1 MSDTSPAIPES
12 IDPANQ
18 HKALTAGQQAVIK
31 KLFRR
36 LIVFLFVL
44 FIFSFLDRINIGF
57 AGLTMGRDLGL
68 SATMFGLATTLFYA
82 AYVIFGIPS
91 NIMLSIVGARRW
103 IATIMVL
110 WGIASTATMFA
121 TGPTSLYVL
130 RILVGITEAGFLPG
144 ILLYLT
150 FWFPAYFR
158 ARANA
163 LFMVAMPV
171 TTALGSIVS
180 GYILSLDGVMALK
193 GWQWLFLLEGFP
205 SVLLGVMVWFWLDD
219 SPDKAKW
226 LTKEDKKCL
235 QEMMDN
241 DRLTLVQP
249 EGAISHHAMQQ
260 RSMWREIFTPVVMMY
275 TLAYFCLTNT
285 LSAISIWTPQILQS
299 FNQGSSNI
307 TIGLLAAARKFDYTR
322 DFRFSTYATKWIRQ
336 GVTRCLLNHGSSIR
350 VPLHTAERMRKIE
363 AVRTTLRQQTGQ
375 EPTDADIAR
384 ECGIP
389 VEKVQALT
397 QLTPDVCSLDV
408 PTGED
413 DDSALQTLLE
423 DAQAPQPYEELVRQE
438 LDSTMDKLL
447 GTLNERQ
454 QQILRLHF
462 GMEDGNCYS
471 LEEIGKKLGISK
483 ERVRQVER
491 QAMDKLQK
499 MGASL
504 GLEDFLNE

>member
-1 MSDTSPAIPES
+1 
-12 IDPANQ
+12 
-18 HKALTAGQQAVIK
+18 
-31 KLFRR
+31 
-36 LIVFLFVL
+36 
-44 FIFSFLDRINIGF
+44 
-57 AGLTMGRDLGL
+57 
-68 SATMFGLATTLFYA
+68 
-82 AYVIFGIPS
+82 
-91 NIMLSIVGARRW
+91 
-103 IATIMVL
+103 
-110 WGIASTATMFA
+110 
-121 TGPTSLYVL
+121 
-130 RILVGITEAGFLPG
+130 LVGITEAGFLPG

-307 TIGLLAAARKFDYTR
+307 TIGLLAAVPQICTILGMIYWSRHSDR
-322 DFRFSTYATKWIRQ
+322 RQ
-336 GVTRCLLNHGSSIR
+336 ERRH
-350 VPLHTAERMRKIE
+350 HTALPYLFAAAGWLLASATDHNMIQMLGIIM
-363 AVRTTLRQQTGQ
+363 ASTGSFSAMAIFW
-375 EPTDADIAR
+375 T
-384 ECGIP
+384 
-389 VEKVQALT
+389 
-397 QLTPDVCSLDV
+397 TPDQSISLRARAIGIAV
-408 PTGED
+408 INATG
-413 DDSALQTLLE
+413 
-423 DAQAPQPYEELVRQE
+423 
-438 LDSTMDKLL
+438 
-447 GTLNERQ
+447 N
-454 QQILRLHF
+454 I
-462 GMEDGNCYS
+462 
-471 LEEIGKKLGISK
+471 
-483 ERVRQVER
+483 
-491 QAMDKLQK
+491 
-499 MGASL
+499 
-504 GLEDFLNE
+504 

>member
-180 GYILSLDGVMALK
+180 GYILSLVGY
-193 GWQWLFLLEGFP
+193 W
-205 SVLLGVMVWFWLDD
+205 
-219 SPDKAKW
+219 
-226 LTKEDKKCL
+226 
-235 QEMMDN
+235 
-241 DRLTLVQP
+241 
-249 EGAISHHAMQQ
+249 
-260 RSMWREIFTPVVMMY
+260 
-275 TLAYFCLTNT
+275 
-285 LSAISIWTPQILQS
+285 
-299 FNQGSSNI
+299 
-307 TIGLLAAARKFDYTR
+307 
-322 DFRFSTYATKWIRQ
+322 
-336 GVTRCLLNHGSSIR
+336 
-350 VPLHTAERMRKIE
+350 
-363 AVRTTLRQQTGQ
+363 LRQLIT
-375 EPTDADIAR
+375 T
-384 ECGIP
+384 
-389 VEKVQALT
+389 
-397 QLTPDVCSLDV
+397 
-408 PTGED
+408 
-413 DDSALQTLLE
+413 
-423 DAQAPQPYEELVRQE
+423 
-438 LDSTMDKLL
+438 
-447 GTLNERQ
+447 
-454 QQILRLHF
+454 
-462 GMEDGNCYS
+462 
-471 LEEIGKKLGISK
+471 
-483 ERVRQVER
+483 
-491 QAMDKLQK
+491 
-499 MGASL
+499 
-504 GLEDFLNE
+504 